1 MAGMSQQRRGPT
13 SRSGAAKLLARV
25 VVAVAALGL
34 ASCGGPA
41 GNGRN
46 VLLLVIDTLR
56 ADHLGLYGYERPVS
70 PEIDA
75 WAARGAVFDRSLAT
89 SPWTLPSFGTL
100 FTGHLPS
107 RHTAGVVAPSDTGEP
122 AFVRMDGSVRTLAE
136 ILGDAGYATVAIV
149 NNPFLNPGFDIGR
162 GFDTYDYM
170 GGDNARIRRA
180 NVIVDRACAWL
191 ATRSERRPFFM
202 VAHFF
207 DPHMDYDPPPA
218 VRGRFKDGYEGS
230 LTVPIADLH
239 GVRAG
244 KVSLDEK
251 DKSFIVG
258 AYDEEVLFVDTQ
270 AGRLLEGF
278 RSRGLLDDTLVV
290 FVSDHGEEFWDHGGF
305 EHGHTMFQELLH
317 VPMVVWGPG
326 VQVRRITEPVSIAD
340 IYPTVLEALE
350 LPAEEGL
357 TGRSLWGALSRG
369 EPIPERAL
377 VAEGNLYGPE
387 RKTLIRWPQKVVLN
401 LQTRERKLFDLEA
414 DPGETQNLAQT
425 ELALL
430 NSLLSELQSHLR
442 AASRELVRHNTAEL
456 DEATKEKLRALG
468 YLD

>member
-1 MAGMSQQRRGPT
+1 VL
-13 SRSGAAKLLARV
+13 SRI
-25 VVAVAALGL
+25 VVAVAALAL

-56 ADHLGLYGYERPVS
+56 ADHLGLYGYERPIS
-70 PEIDA
+70 PEIDR
-75 WAARGAVFDRSLAT
+75 WAAQGAVFDHAIAT
-89 SPWTLPSFGTL
+89 SPWTLPSFGSL

-107 RHTAGVVAPSDTGEP
+107 RHTAGVVAPTDSGERG
-122 AFVRMDGSVRTLAE
+122 FVRMDGSVRALAE

-149 NNPFLNPGFDIGR
+149 NNPFLDPSFDLSR
-162 GFDTYDYM
+162 GFETYDYV
-170 GGDNARIRRA
+170 GGNNARVRRA
-180 NVIVDRACAWL
+180 NVIVDRAFAWL
-191 ATRSERRPFFM
+191 DGRTESGPFFM

-207 DPHMDYDPPPA
+207 DPHMNYDPPPS
-218 VRGRFKDGYEGS
+218 VRGHFKDGYEGP
-230 LTVPIADLH
+230 LEVPISDLE
-239 GVRAG
+239 GIRTG

-258 AYDEEVLFVDTQ
+258 AYDEEVLFCDTQ
-270 AGRLLEGF
+270 TGRLLEGL

-290 FVSDHGEEFWDHGGF
+290 LVADHGEEHWDHGGF

-317 VPMVVWGPG
+317 VPMVAWGPE
-326 VQVRRITEPVSIAD
+326 VQARRIAEPVSIAD
-340 IYPTVLEALE
+340 FFPTVLEALE
-350 LPAEEGL
+350 FPALEGL
-357 TGRSLWGALSRG
+357 AGQSLWGALSRG
-369 EPIPERAL
+369 EPIPARAI

-387 RKTLIRWPQKVVLN
+387 RKTLIRWPHKVVLN
-401 LQTRERKLFDLEA
+401 LQNRQRTLFDLEE
-414 DPGETQNLAQT
+414 DPAETQNLAQA

-430 NSLLSELQSHLR
+430 NSMLSELQSHLR
-442 AASRELVRHNTAEL
+442 AASRELVRSNAAEL